1 MPVSASFRGPLGPE
15 KASFSGSWSCLQRPH
30 EAAAEKRR
38 RHDHQ
43 HHTEDRDGSRGARRP
58 GGRRRDR
65 AGGDVEAVRHVAGG
79 VPGAD
84 GPERGPERAVP
95 PRRLEGRAGR
105 PVARRV
111 PGTDASQRGPEQ
123 AVRPRQVER
132 LEPRRTSPRTG
143 SRGEPSGSARLR
155 CSGSSCSPAA
165 WSPAAG
171 TAAKPL
177 ASAPRSCPN
186 GQPSPPA
193 FLIGPG
199 AMPFLHAVSRRLLPF
214 RGLDRPLG
222 RSRVLPRGGLGW
234 RSRVRRRTT

>member
-1 MPVSASFRGPLGPE
+1 MPVSASFRGPLGPR
-15 KASFSGSWSCLQRPH
+15 KGSFSGSWSCLQRPH

-38 RHDHQ
+38 RHDH
-43 HHTEDRDGSRGARRP
+43 HHHPEDRDGSRGARRP

-65 AGGDVEAVRHVAGG
+65 AGGDVEAVRDVAGG

-84 GPERGPERAVP
+84 GPERGPERAVS

-132 LEPRRTSPRTG
+132 
-143 SRGEPSGSARLR
+143 RGPDARLHAR
-155 CSGSSCSPAA
+155 VRVGSLRDRRGCDARARPAGRRRGRRQ
-165 WSPAAG
+165 AG
-171 TAAKPL
+171 AAAKPL

-193 FLIGPG
+193 FPDWAGG
-199 AMPFLHAVSRRLLPF
+199 DAVSPCGFPPVATLP
-214 RGLDRPLG
+214 RDRSLG
-222 RSRVLPRGGLGW
+222 RLRVLPRGGLGL
-234 RSRVRRRTT
+234 RSRCRRRTT